1 MQVTLVRHTR
11 VDVPRGVCYGWSDV
25 PCAPTFEEEATLTR
39 SRLEGI
45 AFDKVYTSPLS
56 RARRLAAFCG
66 WPDAEADDRLKEMYM
81 GEWEMKRYDEIDD
94 PELQEWYADY
104 MNKPTKGG
112 ESLPMLYARVA
123 DFLDELCRQPYE
135 RVCIFAHAGVLVC
148 AGIYGGLFAR
158 DDAFA
163 HQVDYGGIEEIDL

>member
-25 PCAPTFEEEATLTR
+25 PCASTFEEEATLTR

-123 DFLDELCRQPYE
+123 DFLYELCRQPYE

-148 AGIYGGLFAR
+148 AGIYGGLFDR

-163 HQVDYGGIEEIDL
+163 HQVDYGGIEEIEL